1 MFLATSP
8 QWSSK
13 WRRWNE
19 SFGLDSGRKR
29 GDALP
34 LISLPFRFSSPLLS
48 PLEAGVS
55 LSLYTTV
62 LTDGSDKLSWPV
74 MSVGGYCC
82 RGEEKQGGK
91 EFGRATYNRVSCLQK
106 SCICLLLL
114 VLIKTNSLYIFYGTP
129 LLQYYK
135 NLEALASSDPSQA
148 HLHFVVVPLIQN
160 LSEKFSSGHAWGGL
174 VGSRHRGPD
183 IGQQQIWIRCHKLD
197 FGTDSLFISPT
208 GHLYACRQAAS
219 FILTTLEMN
228 FWPIQSAVVSDSY
241 TCACFLKQS
250 ALNYRV
256 LGGKTRSWFS
266 CRCLVFL
273 IFWAWR
279 QTVASYFYLP
289 HWGWWNVNLVKILMY
304 K

>member
-8 QWSSK
+8 KRSVGGDST
-13 WRRWNE
+13 WRCWNE

-34 LISLPFRFSSPLLS
+34 LNSLPFRFSSPLLS

-82 RGEEKQGGK
+82 RGEEKR
-91 EFGRATYNRVSCLQK
+91 EGR
-106 SCICLLLL
+106 
-114 VLIKTNSLYIFYGTP
+114 SLEGRHITGCHVFRRAAFAFFYLYWLKLTPYIYIFRTP
-129 LLQYYK
+129 LLQFCK
-135 NLEALASSDPSQA
+135 NLEALVSSDPSQA
-148 HLHFVVVPLIQN
+148 HLNFSVVVPLIC

-183 IGQQQIWIRCHKLD
+183 IGQQQIWIRRHKLD
-197 FGTDSLFISPT
+197 FGILFISPT

-219 FILTTLEMN
+219 LILTTM
-228 FWPIQSAVVSDSY
+228 
-241 TCACFLKQS
+241 
-250 ALNYRV
+250 
-256 LGGKTRSWFS
+256 
-266 CRCLVFL
+266 
-273 IFWAWR
+273 
-279 QTVASYFYLP
+279 
-289 HWGWWNVNLVKILMY
+289 
-304 K
+304 